1 MKAEDRLLLICCKKD
16 ISAED
21 LAVLSDIDINNTVSW
36 EIFLGKVFFNKLAGL
51 VYCYRKDDSILP
63 QYILSLLEAT
73 YVYQKERNE
82 FLLKEMKTISDE
94 MSEKVDDY
102 AFIKGSFLNNIIF
115 DPGTRTSD
123 DIDILISVKDIKSIT
138 ELLTHQ
144 GFVQGQIKSANH
156 IIKAKEAEKV
166 ASRMFGHEL
175 IDFIK
180 INDNNKFL
188 RNTSID
194 VNFKLDDLIED
205 KFTINLLKYI
215 KYYEVEGYKFKS
227 LQEEA
232 MIVYLACHIFRE
244 ATSFVKIKQGNDL
257 RLYKFIDLVEIV
269 QKVNIDW
276 ELVLKI
282 ADQTSQK
289 NALFYSVYIV
299 NILYPELEMK
309 KVLDQ
314 MNIADLNFL
323 NLYMGNRREGD
334 SFYWDNNI
342 EERIFDMYR
351 KKTVSPSVNRE
362 FNKLIQRK
370 NDDEK

>member
-1 MKAEDRLLLICCKKD
+1 M
-16 ISAED
+16 
-21 LAVLSDIDINNTVSW
+21 
-36 EIFLGKVFFNKLAGL
+36 
-51 VYCYRKDDSILP
+51 
-63 QYILSLLEAT
+63 
-73 YVYQKERNE
+73 
-82 FLLKEMKTISDE
+82 
-94 MSEKVDDY
+94 
-102 AFIKGSFLNNIIF
+102 
-115 DPGTRTSD
+115 
-123 DIDILISVKDIKSIT
+123 
-138 ELLTHQ
+138 
-144 GFVQGQIKSANH
+144 
-156 IIKAKEAEKV
+156 
-166 ASRMFGHEL
+166 
-175 IDFIK
+175 
-180 INDNNKFL
+180 
-188 RNTSID
+188 
-194 VNFKLDDLIED
+194 
-205 KFTINLLKYI
+205 
-215 KYYEVEGYKFKS
+215 VEGYKFKS

>member
-1 MKAEDRLLLICCKKD
+1 MG
-16 ISAED
+16 
-21 LAVLSDIDINNTVSW
+21 N
-36 EIFLGKVFFNKLAGL
+36 FLGKVFFNKLAGL

-82 FLLKEMKTISDE
+82 FLLKEMKTLSDE